1 MYRPSKYRR
10 WEGGGIGREAVVG
23 GRTMFNIV
31 GAATYKYNHG
41 SGGFAGGLEIL
52 CTFPT
57 EYVKTQ
63 LQLDSR
69 LGNI

>member
-1 MYRPSKYRR
+1 
-10 WEGGGIGREAVVG
+10 
-23 GRTMFNIV
+23 MFNIV